1 MKKII
6 GLLLIVAI
14 LSVGCI
20 VMAEDDVDVYV
31 SAVAETLKV
40 ETGDQFLV
48 RIEKSVS
55 DLEFLTFRV
64 KGTFDCEM
72 AEIIAPVY
80 TNEKIAVLTNRFD
93 NNEGTFIF
101 EGYDQTISGIDED
114 VICAILFKAKKTGE
128 FNVNLD
134 GCMLG
139 KANENGFYNL
149 GDVGTEANGTTVT
162 ISEDTDG
169 EIVKIIEDPKPQT
182 PYDEIIM
189 GHWAEKGIVV
199 MYKLGALENIA
210 DETIDTERSITRG
223 EFATMLKKVCKMKSS
238 MSVEA
243 FSDVEE
249 DSFMYEHINV
259 LKAKKI
265 AEGDGEGKFMPDAP
279 ITRQD
284 AFSLIF
290 RAMINMNKVDKNID
304 AEEYIGQFDDKNE
317 IAPYAV
323 DAFAGMLRAKLLK
336 DKGPVENV
344 DQTTGEVVTVHKC
357 DPTGDVSLAE
367 ACHIL
372 NKLAEFNILVS
383 RG

>member
-1 MKKII
+1 MKKVI
-6 GLLLIVAI
+6 GLLLIIAI
-14 LSVGCI
+14 LCVPCI
-20 VMAEDDVDVYV
+20 VMAEEEFDVYV
-31 SAVAETLKV
+31 NAVAEKVEV

-48 RIEKSVS
+48 RVEKSVS
-55 DLEFLTFRV
+55 DLKFLTFRV
-64 KGTFDCEM
+64 NGTFDSEL

-80 TNEKIAVLTNRFD
+80 TNKKLGVLTNNFD
-93 NNEGTFIF
+93 NENGTFTF
-101 EGYDQTISGIDED
+101 EGYDQTIRGTDEN
-114 VICAILFKAKKTGE
+114 VICAILFEAKKSGE
-128 FNVNLD
+128 FNVQLD

-139 KANENGFYNL
+139 KADENAFYKV

-162 ISEDTDG
+162 ISEDKDG
-169 EIVKIIEDPKPQT
+169 ESVKIIEDPEPQT
-182 PYDEIIM
+182 PYDEKIM

-223 EFATMLKKVCKMKSS
+223 EFATMLQKVCKMKSGA
-238 MSVEA
+238 SVEA
-243 FSDVEE
+243 FNDIDE
-249 DSFMYEHINV
+249 DSFMYEPMKV

-265 AEGDGEGKFMPDAP
+265 AEGDGEGNFMPDAP

-290 RAMINMNKVDKNID
+290 RAMVNMNKVDKNID
-304 AEEYIGQFDDKNE
+304 AEQYIGEFDDKDK

-323 DAFAGMLRAKLLK
+323 DAFAGMFRAKLLVYN
-336 DKGPVENV
+336 D
-344 DQTTGEVVTVHKC
+344 DVTKC
-357 DPTGDVSLAE
+357 TPTGSMTLAE